1 MTHPS
6 KHYRQ
11 NAAGAIVTRHCV
23 GLALLLIL
31 LSGLLVQLGIDWHIA
46 QSGQASAQDIAKLDA
61 LWTTTL
67 PLRGANDR
75 ITRTSEAIE
84 TFYTQRIP
92 ESYSEVSSEII
103 GIGSESSVQLSHVK
117 YDQKPAGHALTEISI
132 ESEVTGTYPQIM
144 RFVNGLERS
153 HICFVVRAMNLTGQ
167 QRGEVNL
174 QLRFSTW
181 LRPADATMR
190 EIASATRPSLNAAKE
205 SE

>member
-1 MTHPS
+1 
-6 KHYRQ
+6 
-11 NAAGAIVTRHCV
+11 
-23 GLALLLIL
+23 
-31 LSGLLVQLGIDWHIA
+31 LSGLLVQLGIDWHVSE
-46 QSGQASAQDIAKLDA
+46 SGQASAQDIARLDA

-67 PLRGANDR
+67 PLRGASDR
-75 ITRTSEAIE
+75 ITRTKDAIE

-92 ESYSEVSSEII
+92 QSYSEISSGII
-103 GIGSESSVQLSHVK
+103 DIGSGSGVQLSHVK
-117 YDQKPAGHALTEISI
+117 YDQKTAEHSLSEISI
-132 ESEVTGTYPQIM
+132 ESEVSGTYPQIM

-190 EIASATRPSLNAAKE
+190 EMASTSGAHLLPGAAKE
-205 SE
+205 TE